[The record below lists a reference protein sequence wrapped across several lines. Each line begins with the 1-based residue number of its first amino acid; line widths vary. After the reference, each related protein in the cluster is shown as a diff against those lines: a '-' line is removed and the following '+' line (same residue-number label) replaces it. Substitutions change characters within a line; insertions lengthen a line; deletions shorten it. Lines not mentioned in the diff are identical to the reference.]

1 MSNIQYKLIYKAIP
15 IQLKLTIFRPE
26 RKSVTTNS
34 SDNRRN
40 YIALHVLS
48 FWFVDVDLHGH
59 IKFVKIYLMIV
70 YLYQIHVIITRVCQ
84 VSGMYLWRS

>member
-15 IQLKLTIFRPE
+15 IQLKLTLFRPE

-40 YIALHVLS
+40 YIALLS
-48 FWFVDVDLHGH
+48 FWFVDVDLHGD
-59 IKFVKIYLMIV
+59 IKFVKNI
-70 YLYQIHVIITRVCQ
+70 
-84 VSGMYLWRS
+84 